1 MRIVSWQTEVS
12 LDSRTGQGIPDYA
25 FRFHGDGSISLA
37 AASRLEL
44 TPVIKPHEAPDTQ
57 MKIRV
62 GFFVMETCPAD
73 RRLPAIRTKAGGR
86 GFFIRREK
94 RHDVL
99 PSYFDEP

>member
-1 MRIVSWQTEVS
+1 M
-12 LDSRTGQGIPDYA
+12 PPA
-25 FRFHGDGSISLA
+25 FHGDGSISLA

-44 TPVIKPHEAPDTQ
+44 TPMIKPHEAPDTQ

-62 GFFVMETCPAD
+62 GFFVMETCPAG
-73 RRLPAIRTKAGGR
+73 RRLPAIRTKAGSR

-94 RHDVL
+94 GHDVL